1 MRNGAMR
8 QTIKFLHTVSSCGL
22 LGGLVVYGLA
32 LMRAPQASASQYA
45 DMRQVV
51 SAIADYVIMP
61 SLGIALVTGLVAMMV
76 HRPYQERRWVWVKA
90 LLGLAMFEA
99 TLAVVQSKAA
109 YAARVSQEI
118 AAGTA
123 APADL
128 AEALSAEW
136 TTLGALIALS
146 IAQVALGVWRP
157 SLKRRKTA
165 AA

>member
-22 LGGLVVYGLA
+22 LGGLVVYALA

-61 SLGIALVTGLVAMMV
+61 SLGIALVTGLLAMMV

-118 AAGTA
+118 AAGA
-123 APADL
+123 ATPADL

-136 TTLGALIALS
+136 TTLSALVALS

-157 SLKRRKTA
+157 SLKRRKVA